1 MWWPI
6 LLALLLYSQASFYAV
21 ENGQRLLQYD
31 NNKQIASLVN
41 FLTQDNRGR
50 RESPYDEY
58 SAPESNDEYDID
70 IENAENV
77 LGTTATLVAAQKK
90 GQNEYVGFIEPKISN
105 QMKHREVMKKRVED
119 HQIVQQSNLTP
130 PLHIANFLTLAVATI
145 CMLAVVIGIATGSF
159 YFFKVRSQKASVD
172 NYDFTYAPTGP
183 GKSKKKK
190 GGDEG
195 LAYKAQLHHYHQAK
209 QKIISGENGV
219 VTLPDVY
226 ESSETSDDENNFSV
240 YECPGLAPTGDIE
253 VQNPNFISQS

>member
-77 LGTTATLVAAQKK
+77 LGTTATL
-90 GQNEYVGFIEPKISN
+90 
-105 QMKHREVMKKRVED
+105 MKHREVMKKRVED

-159 YFFKVRSQKASVD
+159 YFSIRSQKASVD